1 MAILFTLTKVVAQ
14 SDRWDLPGGRLLDTI
29 LSSCQFEHSSREG
42 VDVEHMI
49 CPTRLGASAFPQV
62 LKDAVVASEDDRFY
76 AHGAIDHPATLR
88 AAWHFS
94 LGDRQGGSTI
104 TQQLARSIL
113 LKKEDSL
120 ERKLT
125 EAVLAIRIYAR
136 LSRSEILSRYMNVV
150 PHARNMYGF
159 DDPARYYFGVGVQDL
174 TLAEAALL
182 VGMLPEPNNRD
193 PLKNPSAALEST
205 VSVLQ
210 RMVAEKKI
218 ALYQAARAEDELK
231 RRIRDGKLRRGNQI
245 YTRLEYRPY
254 RDLALR
260 EANANGIK
268 LPEDYRLIVF
278 IDPEFQQTLQAQICS
293 ITGAYQG
300 AGFFMRPSGEAL
312 ALTGSC
318 TYTGEWNRATD
329 IARSIGSTGKLFPL
343 IGVHEAGLSLNER
356 FSTWPLRRSSWPAE
370 PNPLCRSRAKVT
382 LEFAL
387 AQSCNRPW
395 TEAAMLLGPRVI
407 EIVKRFGITP
417 PNAPSLV
424 PIGGVQ
430 TSPMKLAQA
439 YASLEN
445 DGMLPQIRFLIAAI
459 GPRGNIVGMGGE
471 GRTTGDVDGDRNVRP
486 SGLARAGQARH
497 CAGGKLGPRPRL
509 RQDRDLFP
517 QRGRPVRRTD
527 GRLCRQH
534 LARLRPASADARHSR
549 RRHAGKGFR
558 QAHRL
563 LLPQAR
569 ASPLR
574 GGRGDGIARVALGQT
589 EGFRRKAARDR
600 RHDDAW
606 LRGDVVLLAAGF
618 VPAKRAH
625 GKRAVPRT
633 AAGRPRP
640 TTSALS
646 ATASAIVLSAGSG
659 GGDEGEQALEQGFR
673 RRRAARDVQI
683 DGDDLRHAAFHRVA
697 SGENAAVG
705 GAIADRYHPF
715 RVGRRGVGALQRLAH
730 VLGDRACHQQH
741 IGMAWR
747 GDEAQAE
754 ALEIVEGVVKRVDL
768 ELASVARPGIDL
780 ADGEAPAKLP
790 PRGAIEI
797 CRKLG
802 QGRVVR
808 LRRRLGHASTHYILE
823 EKSTHVRT

>member
-1 MAILFTLTKVVAQ
+1 MALLRLWRPLQTEPAGGDVALWRRALRISISVIVLPALSMAILFTLTKVIAQ
-14 SDRWDLPGGRLLDTI
+14 SDQWDLPSGRLLDTI
-29 LSSCQFEHSSREG
+29 LSSCQFEHSSRAG

-62 LKDAVVASEDDRFY
+62 LKDAVVASEDERFY
-76 AHGAIDHPATLR
+76 THGAIDHPATLR

-120 ERKLT
+120 ERKLM

-136 LSRSEILSRYMNVV
+136 LSRSEILTRYMNVV

-193 PLKNPSAALEST
+193 PLKNPSAALESAAI
-205 VSVLQ
+205 VLQ

-218 ALYQAARAEDELK
+218 TLSQAVRAEDELK
-231 RRIRDGKLRRGNQI
+231 RRIRDGKLRRGSQV

-260 EANANGIK
+260 EASANGIK

-293 ITGAYQG
+293 ITGAYRG

-356 FSTWPLRRSSWPAE
+356 FSTWPLRRSIWPAE
-370 PNPLCRSRAKVT
+370 PSPLCRKRAMVT
-382 LEFAL
+382 LDYAL

-395 TEAAMLLGPRVI
+395 TEVSMRLGQRVTD
-407 EIVKRFGITP
+407 IVKRFGITP

-439 YASLEN
+439 YAALEN

-459 GPRGNIVGMGGE
+459 GPRGNIVG
-471 GRTTGDVDGDRNVRP
+471 VPAAKDGPRVMSPATASSVLQALRGP
-486 SGLARAGQARH
+486 VKRGTARAANSVHALVYGKTGTSSRNEDALFVGLTEGFIGSIWLGYDRPQPMPGIHGGGTPAKAFAKLTDFYYVRLAQARF
-497 CAGGKLGPRPRL
+497 AEEEEM
-509 RQDRDLFP
+509 
-517 QRGRPVRRTD
+517 
-527 GRLCRQH
+527 
-534 LARLRPASADARHSR
+534 AS
-549 RRHAGKGFR
+549 
-558 QAHRL
+558 
-563 LLPQAR
+563 R
-569 ASPLR
+569 ASPWGKLR
-574 GGRGDGIARVALGQT
+574 LFAARQPGIIAMTMLGSLVMLFFLLPAL
-589 EGFRRKAARDR
+589 FRRRE
-600 RHDDAW
+600 
-606 LRGDVVLLAAGF
+606 L
-618 VPAKRAH
+618 
-625 GKRAVPRT
+625 
-633 AAGRPRP
+633 
-640 TTSALS
+640 
-646 ATASAIVLSAGSG
+646 TASA
-659 GGDEGEQALEQGFR
+659 
-673 RRRAARDVQI
+673 
-683 DGDDLRHAAFHRVA
+683 
-697 SGENAAVG
+697 
-705 GAIADRYHPF
+705 
-715 RVGRRGVGALQRLAH
+715 
-730 VLGDRACHQQH
+730 
-741 IGMAWR
+741 
-747 GDEAQAE
+747 
-754 ALEIVEGVVKRVDL
+754 
-768 ELASVARPGIDL
+768 
-780 ADGEAPAKLP
+780 
-790 PRGAIEI
+790 
-797 CRKLG
+797 
-802 QGRVVR
+802 
-808 LRRRLGHASTHYILE
+808 ASTEPPQDDRELHPQPYQQPPQQ
-823 EKSTHVRT
+823 SS